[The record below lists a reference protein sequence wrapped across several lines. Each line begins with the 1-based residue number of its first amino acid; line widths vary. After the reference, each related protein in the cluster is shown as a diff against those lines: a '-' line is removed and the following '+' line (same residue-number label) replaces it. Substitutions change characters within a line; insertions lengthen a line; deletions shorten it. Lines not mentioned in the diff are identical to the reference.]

1 MIIILWCVLAIPLR
15 CHETGA
21 WTFLNQLQPPRR
33 CKLPSPSMIQMTEVL
48 PPSTCSCLLWWPGR
62 QHQSAVFSKRKA
74 PKEKMK
80 AHATG
85 NKKLLL
91 SLEASID
98 LLSKKD
104 ASLSPRPHNLD
115 HPPDVELSA
124 ASTPKLLMTIQL
136 GYSLADIENPKHCLI
151 IPIME
156 K

>member
-1 MIIILWCVLAIPLR
+1 MCLGYTLAMPWNRCLNLFEPASTSQPLQ
-15 CHETGA
+15 T
-21 WTFLNQLQPPRR
+21 LY
-33 CKLPSPSMIQMTEVL
+33 PSMIQMPEVL

-62 QHQSAVFSKRKA
+62 QHQHAVFSKRKA

-98 LLSKKD
+98 LFSKKD

-115 HPPDVELSA
+115 QPPDPPDVQLSA
-124 ASTPKLLMTIQL
+124 TTPKLLMTTQL
-136 GYSLADIENPKHCLI
+136 GYSLAKGENPKHCLI
-151 IPIME
+151 MPIME